1 MKLTP
6 YNAPPVA
13 AAAGCDRAHRA
24 RQACTRALSD
34 QAQAAASPPLRAPT
48 HPAAVSTGKCFNLSK
63 LGMALG
69 VAMLWSNPTLAALTD
84 TQNFGLDVKVTGQS
98 EDDRDLGTQSGGD
111 VNGVGLD
118 LRPWVY
124 GERGNWSAYAMGQV
138 VTSTD
143 VIETDTLQPSGD
155 DASQP
160 SSNDDRKPQ
169 KNYLA
174 MREFW
179 VGYSGFTAYPGE
191 QLKFG
196 RQRLRNDDGQWRDTN
211 IEALNWTFD
220 TTLLRANVG
229 AAERFSEYR
238 TDLKE
243 LAPKDK
249 DRLHLYA
256 DAAYQWTPGQW
267 VGIRAHHTHD
277 DGKLDDA
284 QPGVASDPL
293 DKKHNGDLTWLGLE
307 ANSDAYNFRNTHTV
321 NYWAS
326 LTGMRG
332 DRDTVN
338 PLNADGSR
346 PTQTKRGD
354 NLDGW
359 ATDLGVRLRLDPNW
373 QVGAAY
379 ARASAEYEQNGL
391 QSNRSNYTGT
401 RSRVHRFGEAFRGEM
416 NNTQSATLFGSWQL
430 REDYDASLVY
440 HKFWRVDG
448 NKPVGS
454 NGINAVDNN
463 YDDATG
469 ALLGSTSL
477 PLQDGKKDLGQE
489 MDLVVTKYF
498 KQGLLP
504 AALSQSIDEPS
515 ALVRFRGGVF
525 KPGDAY
531 GKEVDSYMHRAFID
545 VIWRF

>member
-1 MKLTP
+1 MKRSTHL
-6 YNAPPVA
+6 VA
-13 AAAGCDRAHRA
+13 AAAGCDR
-24 RQACTRALSD
+24 QA
-34 QAQAAASPPLRAPT
+34 PLR
-48 HPAAVSTGKCFNLSK
+48 LSK

-69 VAMLWSNPTLAALTD
+69 VALAWSTPSFAALSETK
-84 TQNFGLDVKVTGQS
+84 NFGLEVKITAQS
-98 EDDRDLGTQSGGD
+98 EDDRDLGTQRGGD
-111 VNGVGLD
+111 VNGIGLD

-124 GERGNWSAYAMGQV
+124 GESGNWSAYAMGQA

-143 VIETDTLQPSGD
+143 VIETDTLQQSSD
-155 DASQP
+155 DASQQ
-160 SSNDDRKPQ
+160 SANDDRKAK

-174 MREFW
+174 LREFW

-220 TTLLRANVG
+220 TTLLRANLG
-229 AAERFSEYR
+229 LAERFSEYR

-249 DRLHLYA
+249 DRLHAYA
-256 DAAYQWTPGQW
+256 DVAYQWTPGQW

-277 DGKLDDA
+277 DGKLDYA
-284 QPGVASDPL
+284 EPGVASDPL
-293 DKKHNGDLTWLGLE
+293 DKKQNGDLTWLGLE
-307 ANSDAYNFRNTHTV
+307 ANSDAYNWRNTNTV

-346 PTQTKRGD
+346 PTQAKRGE
-354 NLDGW
+354 NLNGW

-401 RSRVHRFGEAFRGEM
+401 RSRVHRFGEAFRGEL
-416 NNTQSATLFGSWQL
+416 NNTQTATLFGSWQL

-454 NGINAVDNN
+454 NGINAVHND
-463 YDDATG
+463 YDDTTG

-504 AALSQSIDEPS
+504 AALSQSIDEPA

-531 GKEVDSYMHRAFID
+531 GKDVDSYMHRAFID